1 MDYLVG
7 KMQEKKINKVK
18 AQYIKTQK
26 NEQVGDFYDK
36 CSFEHIDKNDLIKN
50 YVLDVKN
57 YQSKKIK
64 YIDMVYE

>member
-1 MDYLVG
+1 MMKLR
-7 KMQEKKINKVK
+7 KVNFIK
-18 AQYIKTQK
+18 SKYIRTSK
-26 NEQVGDFYDK
+26 NEHVEDFYDK